1 MKNFINLLIILSL
14 TIFTTACAAKNISE
28 SQNMSENKDTSANK
42 DYGVFLSIDASE
54 IKKLDGYKTVVIDA
68 QYFSKQ
74 DIQALHN
81 NGTTVYTYLNI
92 GSIENF
98 RDYYQEYENLTLGD
112 YENWDEEK
120 WIDVSDAKWQTFI
133 ADLST
138 TLLEKG
144 IDGFFIDNCDVYYYK
159 QSEETFSGLT
169 EILRG
174 IKALGKDV
182 IINGGDTYIT
192 QYRQTYGSAKD
203 IMSAVN
209 QEEVFSL
216 YDFDTSSFGKNTTD
230 ETAYFCDYIE
240 ACHADEM
247 NVYLL
252 EYTDDR
258 KLIKQIKAYCKEK
271 GFQYYISDSIELD

>member
-1 MKNFINLLIILSL
+1 MRTFINLFIILLL
-14 TIFTTACAAKNISE
+14 TIFTTACAAE
-28 SQNMSENKDTSANK
+28 NMSENKDTPANK

-54 IKKLDGYKTVVIDA
+54 TEKLDGYKTVVIDA

-74 DIQALHN
+74 DIQDLHN
-81 NGTTVYTYLNI
+81 NGATVYTYLNI

-98 RDYYQEYENLTLGD
+98 RNYYPEYENLTLGD
-112 YENWDEEK
+112 YENWEEEQ

-159 QSEETFSGLT
+159 QSEEIFSGLT

-182 IINGGDTYIT
+182 MINGGDTYIT

-216 YDFDTSSFGKNTTD
+216 YDFDTSSFGKNTAD

-240 ACHADEM
+240 ACHDDEM

-252 EYTDDR
+252 EYTDDQN
-258 KLIKQIKAYCKEK
+258 LIKQIKAYCEEK
-271 GFQYYISDSIELD
+271 GFYYYISDSIELD

>member
-1 MKNFINLLIILSL
+1 MRTFINLLIILSL
-14 TIFTTACAAKNISE
+14 TISTTACATKNISE
-28 SQNMSENKDTSANK
+28 IQNMSENKDTSANK

-98 RDYYQEYENLTLGD
+98 RDYYPKYENLTLGD
-112 YENWDEEK
+112 YENWEEEK

-138 TLLEKG
+138 TLLEKD

-159 QSEETFSGLT
+159 QSEEIFSGLT

-203 IMSAVN
+203 IMSAVK

-216 YDFDTSSFGKNTTD
+216 YDFDTSSFGKNTAD

-240 ACHADEM
+240 SCHADEM